1 MKFDELGL
9 SEKVLNAVKASGYDT
24 PTPIQEQAIP
34 YALQGRDVLGI
45 AQTGTGKT
53 AAFTLPMLSMLEK
66 GRARARMP
74 RTLILE
80 PTRELAAQVE
90 EAFGKYGI
98 NHKLNLALL
107 IGGVSFGDQEA
118 KITRGADVLIATPG
132 RLLDFAERGKI
143 LLNGIE
149 ILVIDEADRMLDMG
163 FIPDIERICKLVPF
177 TRQTLFFSAT
187 MPPEITRLTEAF
199 LHNPVRVEVSRPA
212 STAVNTSQMLVRSG
226 ATPEE
231 KRQTLRRLI
240 RGAENFKNA
249 IIFCNRKRDVQV
261 VYRSLEK
268 HGFSV
273 GALHGDL
280 DQRARMAALDAF
292 RNDQVQL
299 LVCSDVAARGLDIPD
314 VSHVINYDAPHHSED
329 YVHRIGRTG
338 RAGKSGAALT
348 IVTRADSRSIEEI
361 EKLIARKI
369 DYAPDFEAPTE
380 SDIEEAPVRKP
391 RGEQR
396 SQHGRDRSRESA
408 ERRARLERS
417 AKPAEKPDGAPLAA
431 RGPSPERTQS
441 PERAQSDEKSYPA
454 ARAAPPRRA
463 LPEPALQPRHSR
475 PREPVEERV
484 IGLGDH
490 VPSFL
495 LRPTRAPR
503 PVKVEAED

>member
-1 MKFDELGL
+1 
-9 SEKVLNAVKASGYDT
+9 
-24 PTPIQEQAIP
+24 
-34 YALQGRDVLGI
+34 
-45 AQTGTGKT
+45 
-53 AAFTLPMLSMLEK
+53 
-66 GRARARMP
+66 MP

-90 EAFGKYGI
+90 EAFGKYGV

-212 STAVNTSQMLVRSG
+212 STAINTSQALVRSG

-348 IVTRADSRSIEEI
+348 IVTRADARAIEEI

-369 DYAPDFEAPTE
+369 DYAPDPEGPAEA
-380 SDIEEAPVRKP
+380 DLEEAPARKP
-391 RGEQR
+391 RGEER
-396 SQHGRDRSRESA
+396 SHGRDRSRESA
-408 ERRARLERS
+408 ARRTRVDRATKPVQNEQPEKGPRPDRS
-417 AKPAEKPDGAPLAA
+417 
-431 RGPSPERTQS
+431 PSQ
-441 PERAQSDEKSYPA
+441 ERAPAPEKSYPP

-463 LPEPALQPRHSR
+463 LPEPALQSPLSR